1 MTEKKSMEKLVSPV
15 LSIGTRG
22 RTFVG
27 KVVKKNVHN
36 TVTVEWPRLHFVPKY
51 ERYTKRRS
59 RVKAHNPD
67 SVDAQIGDTVL
78 IAETRPISK
87 TKKFIIMRI
96 QK

>member
-1 MTEKKSMEKLVSPV
+1 MTEENRKKLVSPDTKFV
-15 LSIGTRG
+15 VRG

-27 KVVKKNVHN
+27 KVVKRNVHN
-36 TVTVEWPRLHFVPKY
+36 TVTVEWPRLHYVPKY

-67 SVDAQIGDTVL
+67 SVDAQEGDTVL

-87 TKKFIIMRI
+87 TKKFIVVRVE
-96 QK
+96 K